1 MMRIPVR
8 KQLRVPW
15 RWGAIS
21 LLLAASTALVA
32 TMPMRQASA
41 QAADQVGQWGAV
53 QSFPIVSVHTTV
65 LPTGK
70 VMFYPYGDGARL
82 WDPATT
88 AITSLPLVG
97 YNIFCTGHSI
107 IGDGKVLVTGGHIEN
122 NRGLNDTSY
131 YDGWTNKWTRLPDMN
146 DGRWYPTNTALA
158 NGDVLVT
165 SGDKSAGGVNDLPQ
179 VWQANSNS
187 YRNLTSALLGLPLYP
202 AAFLASNGQVFFATN
217 PSRYL
222 NTAGTGAW
230 TTVGNRRVGGR
241 DNYGS
246 AVMYDNGRVIYT
258 GGSDPPVNSAEI
270 IDLNAGT
277 PTWNYTGNMPGARR
291 QHNATLLPDGNIL
304 VTGGSASGGFNTED
318 GGKAAFMWD
327 PDTGGWSTMATEN
340 QYRGYHST
348 AVLLPDG
355 RVLSS
360 GGDNHP
366 NGQVYSPPYLFKG
379 ARPSISSAPASA
391 SNGQTFFVGTPNA
404 TSITNVNLIR
414 LSSVTHTKNMDQ
426 RINRLSFS
434 QASGGLNVTIP
445 SSSSQCPPGYY
456 MLFILNGTGVPSV
469 ARIIRVGG
477 SLASPWVSGDI
488 GAVGAAGSASYN
500 TGTFSVSGSGADIWG
515 TVDEFRF
522 VRQNASGDCSVTAR
536 IDTVQNTNVWAKAGV
551 MIRNTLNADSMH
563 AMVVVTPGSGVSFQ
577 RRTGTA
583 GTSTSTTT
591 AGITAPRWVRITRT
605 GSTFTGYH
613 SADGATWTNM
623 GSATI
628 TMNTGVYM
636 GLAVTSHADP
646 TICTAGVSQVQATP

>member
-327 PDTGGWSTMATEN
+327 PDTGGWSTRATEN